1 MQTSQGDTMY
11 KPNFDTVHHV
21 AIIGSDYEKSRTF
34 YVDIMGF
41 SVIRENHRPDKGD
54 IKIDLKMNDE
64 TEIELFIKAEAPER
78 VSYPEAKGLR
88 HLAIK
93 TNNIEEDIAY
103 LSYQGVKVGEL
114 RVDEITDKKM
124 VFFYDPDDLPIELHE

>member
-1 MQTSQGDTMY
+1 MY

-21 AIIGSDYEKSRTF
+21 AIIGSDYEKSRKF

>member
-1 MQTSQGDTMY
+1 MY

-21 AIIGSDYEKSRTF
+21 AIIGSDYEKSRKF

-54 IKIDLKMNDE
+54 VKIDLKMNDE
-64 TEIELFIKAEAPER
+64 TEIELFIKTEAPER

-103 LSYQGVKVGEL
+103 LSHKGVKVGEL

-124 VFFYDPDDLPIELHE
+124 VFYYDPDDLPLELHE

>member
-1 MQTSQGDTMY
+1 MY

-21 AIIGSDYEKSRTF
+21 AIIGSDYEKSRKF

-41 SVIRENHRPDKGD
+41 SVIRENNRPDKGD
-54 IKIDLKMNDE
+54 VKIDLKMNDE
-64 TEIELFIKAEAPER
+64 TEIELFIKTEAPER

-103 LSYQGVKVGEL
+103 LSHQGVKVGEL

-124 VFFYDPDDLPIELHE
+124 VFFYDPDDLPLELHE

>member
-1 MQTSQGDTMY
+1 MY

-21 AIIGSDYEKSRTF
+21 AIIGSDYEKSRKF

-103 LSYQGVKVGEL
+103 LFYQGVKVGEL